1 MHCGTGPMRLAFIS
15 IWIFFLI
22 FSPWTLLDW
31 HDANWGMI
39 GWPMFA
45 GSMFFL
51 GHVFTLLAVRVGD
64 VSLQNPLMGIKTLLV
79 ALFAVMLGIQQLE
92 TGLVFAAL
100 GMTLAII
107 LLALPDKLQTDRPAL
122 TLFYTFLSCL
132 FFAIFDLSIAVK
144 AQAFGAPWTFLTVT
158 MFVGA
163 LLSLSLMPFFRGG
176 IKVLPPTAW
185 KWIYLSG
192 FMMALQCLFLAI
204 FLAFTGKAAEGN
216 IAYSTRGLWSVLLPL
231 IIASQLQRTDTK
243 MSRSTWIRRILGASI
258 MSLSIYLLFQD

>member
-1 MHCGTGPMRLAFIS
+1 MHFGTGPIRLAFIS

-22 FSPWTLLDW
+22 FLPWTVFDW
-31 HDANWGMI
+31 HNANWGMI
-39 GWPMFA
+39 GWPIFA

-92 TGLVFAAL
+92 TSLVFAAL

-122 TLFYTFLSCL
+122 TLFYTFLSCF
-132 FFAIFDLSIAVK
+132 FFALYDLCVAVK

-163 LLSLSLMPFFRGG
+163 LLSLSLMPFFRRG

-192 FMMALQCLFLAI
+192 FMMALQCLLLAI

-258 MSLSIYLLFQD
+258 MSLSIYLLFQA